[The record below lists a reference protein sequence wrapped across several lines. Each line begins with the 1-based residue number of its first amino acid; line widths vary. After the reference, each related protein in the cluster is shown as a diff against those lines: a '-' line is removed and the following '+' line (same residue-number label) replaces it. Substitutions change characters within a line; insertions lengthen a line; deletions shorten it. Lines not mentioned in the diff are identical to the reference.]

1 MISTSAALFQ
11 TATNGIRAVT
21 ARAEALAWQAPLWL
35 NFFGVD
41 KYLLGAC
48 EIQVS
53 RLPILR

>member
-1 MISTSAALFQ
+1 MISASAALFQ
-11 TATNGIRAVT
+11 TATKGLGAVK

-35 NFFGVD
+35 NFFGIG
-41 KYLLGAC
+41 KYVSGAC